1 MSSNDIWKQFVIFWT
16 TPVESESEDEYPKT
30 TYPTNLVG
38 VCELGYDECSQFKNP
53 KFAMIYIIED
63 YRHLTHLD
71 DDIRQYCEK
80 CYFHLIDELSAY
92 HEDSI
97 EEQVHQEKKEFTK
110 FFRNWHFGLIDNA
123 QIGDYNET
131 RWTDEEL
138 LEIFS
143 ILQLYVQ
150 MDDVAA
156 GKLDDHM
163 AGWKQL
169 AEEVSDYL

>member
-38 VCELGYDECSQFKNP
+38 VCDLGYQGWGNGPTCSGI
-53 KFAMIYIIED
+53 AVIYVIED
-63 YRHLTHLD
+63 WGDGDVREC
-71 DDIRQYCEK
+71 CEQ
-80 CYFHLIDELSAY
+80 CYFERDYELSAY

-97 EEQVHQEKKEFTK
+97 EEEVYREKKEFTK

>member
-1 MSSNDIWKQFVIFWT
+1 MSSTDIWKRFVIFWT
-16 TPVESESEDEYPKT
+16 TPVESEPQDEYPKY

-38 VCELGYDECSQFKNP
+38 VCELGYEECSQFKNP

-63 YRHLTHLD
+63 WAHD
-71 DDIRQYCEK
+71 DVRQYCEE
-80 CYFHLIDELSAY
+80 CYSQLEYELSAY

-97 EEQVHQEKKEFTK
+97 EEEVYREKKEFTK

>member
-1 MSSNDIWKQFVIFWT
+1 MSSTDIWKQFVIFWT
-16 TPVESESEDEYPKT
+16 TPVESEPQDEYPKY

-38 VCELGYDECSQFKNP
+38 VCELGYEECSQFKNP

-63 YRHLTHLD
+63 WAHD
-71 DDIRQYCEK
+71 DVRQYCEE
-80 CYFHLIDELSAY
+80 CYSQLEYELSAY

-97 EEQVHQEKKEFTK
+97 EEQVYKEKKEFTK
-110 FFRNWHFGLIDNA
+110 FFRNWHFGLIDNE
-123 QIGDYNET
+123 QIGDYNDT

-169 AEEVSDYL
+169 AEEISKHL

>member
-1 MSSNDIWKQFVIFWT
+1 MSSNDIWKHFVIFWT
-16 TPVESESEDEYPKT
+16 TPVESEPQDEYPKY

-38 VCELGYDECSQFKNP
+38 VCELGYEECSQFKNP

-63 YRHLTHLD
+63 WAHD
-71 DDIRQYCEK
+71 DVRQYCEE
-80 CYFHLIDELSAY
+80 CYSQLEYELSAY

-97 EEQVHQEKKEFTK
+97 EEEVHQEKKEFTK
-110 FFRNWHFGLIDNA
+110 FFRNWHFGLIDNG

-156 GKLDDHM
+156 AKLDDHM
-163 AGWKQL
+163 ASWKQL
-169 AEEVSDYL
+169 AEEVNDYL

>member
-16 TPVESESEDEYPKT
+16 TPVESELQDEYPKC

-38 VCELGYDECSQFKNP
+38 VCELGYEECSQFKDP
-53 KFAMIYIIED
+53 KIAMIYIIENWG
-63 YRHLTHLD
+63 D
-71 DDIRQYCEK
+71 DDVRQYCEK
-80 CYFHLIDELSAY
+80 CYSQLGYELSAY

-97 EEQVHQEKKEFTK
+97 EEQVHQEKKELAK
-110 FFRNWHFGLIDNA
+110 FFRNWHFGLIDNG

-131 RWTDEEL
+131 GWTDEEL

>member
-1 MSSNDIWKQFVIFWT
+1 
-16 TPVESESEDEYPKT
+16 
-30 TYPTNLVG
+30 
-38 VCELGYDECSQFKNP
+38 
-53 KFAMIYIIED
+53 
-63 YRHLTHLD
+63 
-71 DDIRQYCEK
+71 
-80 CYFHLIDELSAY
+80 
-92 HEDSI
+92 
-97 EEQVHQEKKEFTK
+97 
-110 FFRNWHFGLIDNA
+110 
-123 QIGDYNET
+123 
-131 RWTDEEL
+131 L

>member
-1 MSSNDIWKQFVIFWT
+1 
-16 TPVESESEDEYPKT
+16 
-30 TYPTNLVG
+30 
-38 VCELGYDECSQFKNP
+38 
-53 KFAMIYIIED
+53 
-63 YRHLTHLD
+63 LD
-71 DDIRQYCEK
+71 DDIRQYCEE
-80 CYFHLIDELSAY
+80 CYSQLEYELSAY

-97 EEQVHQEKKEFTK
+97 EEQVYKEKKEFAK
-110 FFRNWHFGLIDNA
+110 FFRNWHFGLIDNG
-123 QIGDYNET
+123 QIGDYNDT

-169 AEEVSDYL
+169 AEEISDYL